1 MDYKEKLKSDFSDF
15 DNLLNNPNHVVRR
28 YYTAYL
34 DGAYGEEI
42 YTKWFDRYKKAK
54 SYKQLRAFVI
64 QSFCEFNALD
74 YDCSFQQV
82 QRWLMQNIGIEKLER
97 LNMTLID
104 DVADVYLSVFQISN
118 IQPRATDN
126 DIEKYIE
133 LKGE

>member
-1 MDYKEKLKSDFSDF
+1 
-15 DNLLNNPNHVVRR
+15 
-28 YYTAYL
+28 
-34 DGAYGEEI
+34 
-42 YTKWFDRYKKAK
+42 
-54 SYKQLRAFVI
+54 
-64 QSFCEFNALD
+64 
-74 YDCSFQQV
+74 
-82 QRWLMQNIGIEKLER
+82 EKLER